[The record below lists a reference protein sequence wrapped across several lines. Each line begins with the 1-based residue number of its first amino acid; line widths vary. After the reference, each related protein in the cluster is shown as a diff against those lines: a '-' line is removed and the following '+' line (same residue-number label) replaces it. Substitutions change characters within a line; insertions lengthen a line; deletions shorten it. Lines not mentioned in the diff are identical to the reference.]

1 MVKYGRNKKSG
12 NDFHK
17 NMEVSKMGNNLKVLL
32 TGDGSEFGKNCA
44 NILRSYGCD
53 VVLVPKDGKTVLSK
67 INNDSIDVVVMDAF
81 MANLDALGVITEI
94 SDDETRPLIMIM
106 SSTDNQRF
114 EQEILSA
121 GADYYFLKPFDIN
134 ILAQRISQ
142 LTGWTKNENC
152 AINHNSTNDLQVT
165 VSEIMHQI
173 GVPAHI
179 KGYQYLREAIVLS
192 INDREMMSSVTKVLY
207 PTVAKMYSTT
217 ASRVERAIRHA
228 IEVAWDRGDVEVLS
242 SYFGY
247 TIQSTRGKPTNSE
260 FIAMISDKL
269 RLRMKIS

>member
-1 MVKYGRNKKSG
+1 MNI
-12 NDFHK
+12 
-17 NMEVSKMGNNLKVLL
+17 
-32 TGDGSEFGKNCA
+32 FGE
-44 NILRSYGCD
+44 SVY
-53 VVLVPKDGKTVLSK
+53 TY
-67 INNDSIDVVVMDAF
+67 
-81 MANLDALGVITEI
+81 
-94 SDDETRPLIMIM
+94 
-106 SSTDNQRF
+106 F

-134 ILAQRISQ
+134 MMAQRITQ
-142 LTGWTKNENC
+142 LTGWSKDKGDITKL
-152 AINHNSTNDLQVT
+152 HDTNDLQVT

-192 INDREMMSSVTKVLY
+192 VNDKEMMNSVTKVLY

-228 IEVAWDRGDVEVLS
+228 IEVAWDRGDIDVLS

-247 TIQSTRGKPTNSE
+247 TIQNTRGKPTNSE

>member
-1 MVKYGRNKKSG
+1 
-12 NDFHK
+12 
-17 NMEVSKMGNNLKVLL
+17 MENNLKVLL
-32 TGDGSEFGKNCA
+32 TGEGSEFGKNCA
-44 NILRSYGCD
+44 NVLRTYGCD
-53 VVLVPKDGKTVLSK
+53 VILLPKDGKALLSRLETTPA
-67 INNDSIDVVVMDAF
+67 DVVVMDAF
-81 MANLDALGVITEI
+81 MSNLDALGVIEKI
-94 SDDETRPLIMIM
+94 KEKEKRPLVMVM
-106 SSTDNQRF
+106 SSSDNQRF
-114 EQEILSA
+114 EQEILAA
-121 GADYYFLKPFDIN
+121 GADYYFLKPFDIE
-134 ILAQRISQ
+134 IMAQRINQ
-142 LTGWTKNENC
+142 LTGWSKDKGDISRLQE
-152 AINHNSTNDLQVT
+152 TNDLQVT

-192 INDREMMSSVTKVLY
+192 INDREMMNSVTKVLY

-228 IEVAWDRGDVEVLS
+228 IEVAWDRGDVDVLS

-247 TIQSTRGKPTNSE
+247 TIQNSRGKPTNSE